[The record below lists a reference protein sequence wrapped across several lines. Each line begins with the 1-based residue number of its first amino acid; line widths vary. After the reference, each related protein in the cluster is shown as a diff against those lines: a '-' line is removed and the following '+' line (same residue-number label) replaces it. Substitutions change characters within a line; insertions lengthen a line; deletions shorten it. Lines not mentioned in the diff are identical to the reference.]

1 MTYSIRETS
10 TVTLLQDMRVTTSSR
25 FLAMYVWGPGG
36 AARTRSTRGMFEAAT
51 LPFLAVAPVSECGA
65 DGVRGAVN
73 CCGHDPPGPGNPP
86 TPGIL

>member
-1 MTYSIRETS
+1 MTHSIRETS
-10 TVTLLQDMRVTTSSR
+10 TLKLLQDMRVTTSSR
-25 FLAMYVWGPGG
+25 FLAKYVWGPGG
-36 AARTRSTRGMFEAAT
+36 AARTRSTPGMLEAAA